1 MPANRD
7 APRNQDSRHDYD
19 EMGRLWPV
27 EDAGIGGST
36 IWDSRKFE
44 LTETQSLRVSFYARC
59 DSSAY
64 PISL

>member
-1 MPANRD
+1 
-7 APRNQDSRHDYD
+7 
-19 EMGRLWPV
+19 MGRLWPV